1 MTYVGWRDV
10 KAAMRYLEGA
20 DVGLKERFEQGLD
33 QALPA
38 SVASPQK
45 PTPKLPDLPEI
56 ASAAIEVSLLLS
68 AFNGSKRSQAR
79 ALREMTESCLAR
91 FQVQPIDGERSRYR
105 IAVPNPSPDVLDDHL
120 YALLDELHQI
130 ADARACFL
138 EAVCRD
144 PESGKHWD

>member
-1 MTYVGWRDV
+1 
-10 KAAMRYLEGA
+10 MRYLEGT
-20 DVGLKERFEQGLD
+20 DQSLKERFEQGLD
-33 QALPA
+33 QASPA

-45 PTPKLPDLPEI
+45 PTPKLPGLPEVAL
-56 ASAAIEVSLLLS
+56 ASIEVSLQLS

-91 FQVQPIDGERSRYR
+91 FQAQPINGDPSRYR
-105 IAVPNPSPDVLDDHL
+105 IAVPNPSPDVLDDCL

-144 PESGKHWD
+144 PESSKHWD